1 MTQKSHFV
9 SAAIAL
15 ATLASVAFATAPA
28 QAAVICKTAG
38 VPKGCIA
45 ATAPV
50 IVAPAAP
57 VATTTVTRAA
67 YVAPAPVATRTVAR
81 AAYIAPA
88 PVGVAHA
95 GYTRVTPY
103 GVRHVGYTRV
113 WR

>member
-1 MTQKSHFV
+1 MTKKSHFV
-9 SAAIAL
+9 SGAIAL
-15 ATLASVAFATAPA
+15 ATLAAVSFATAPA
-28 QAAVICKTAG
+28 NAAVICKTAG
-38 VPKGCIA
+38 VPQGCIV

-50 IVAPAAP
+50 V
-57 VATTTVTRAA
+57 
-67 YVAPAPVATRTVAR
+67 VAPAPVATTTVAR

-88 PVGVAHA
+88 APVAVAHA